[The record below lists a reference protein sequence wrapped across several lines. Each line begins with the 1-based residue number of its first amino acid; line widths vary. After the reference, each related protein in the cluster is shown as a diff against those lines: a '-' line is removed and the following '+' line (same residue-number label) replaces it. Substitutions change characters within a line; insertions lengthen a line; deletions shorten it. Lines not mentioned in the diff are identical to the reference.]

1 MVRETVVDKVPVQI
15 DGHTLTLSNLTKVL
29 YPADGFTKAEVLDYY
44 QRISAVLLPHIAGPA
59 DDAQALPG
67 RRRRRVVLRQARA
80 RHRPDSIR
88 TEDVESRSSRSRE
101 PGATVSYL
109 VIDDLAALIWAANLA
124 GLELHVPMWRFP
136 GREPDLLVFDLDPG
150 LPATVVD
157 CCRVAEEL
165 RPLLEDEGLRPL
177 PKTSGGKGLQL
188 YAAISGLTAEQASA
202 RAKALAER
210 MEEEHP
216 GQVVSRM
223 TRSLREGKVLID
235 WSQNNGSK
243 TTIAP
248 YSLRAR
254 THPTVSTPVTWDEVA
269 ACRKTDD
276 LFFTAPDVLAR
287 VDAHG
292 DLFAPLLPSPTPE
305 ALRSCRG
312 EHHHVRHHLQQP
324 VSGRRA
330 GVRGLCRRRPRE
342 PAELRLH
349 RQHVPQSGASE
360 HRALLRQQ
368 RGRARRRGGR
378 GHPWRDPG
386 LVHAATARGIQRPC
400 IYANASTMQGSVLP
414 VLSQAKI
421 ARSSVRL
428 WSAHYGLGEHIC
440 GPSSCGALSIEAD
453 GTQWTSSALGRVL
466 DQSELQSNFFT
477 VSPPRR
483 RYRGGGIAI
492 RPAQHRQE
500 RADEYRRRA
509 GDRAPHRLRLR
520 QQPSQAQPPAVL
532 RVAIYDTGPGWHVT
546 KNVVVDG
553 TKGLHVMAF
562 PNPAK
567 TGVIS
572 VIRTD
577 AGGFPV
583 GYVVY

>member
-1 MVRETVVDKVPVQI
+1 MDKVPVQI
-15 DGHTLTLSNLTKVL
+15 DGHSLTLSNLTKVL

-44 QRISAVLLPHIAGPA
+44 QRISAVLLPHIAGRPMTLKRYPEGV
-59 DDAQALPG
+59 DAESFFAKHAPG
-67 RRRRRVVLRQARA
+67 
-80 RHRPDSIR
+80 HRPDWIR

-101 PGATVSYL
+101 PGGTVSYL

-254 THPTVSTPVTWDEVA
+254 THPTVSAPVTWDEVA

-292 DLFAPLLPSPTPE
+292 DLFAPLLPSPPPE

-324 VSGRRA
+324 VPGQRA

-360 HRALLRQQ
+360 HRALLQQQ
-368 RGRARRRGGR
+368 RGRARRRSGR

-386 LVHAATARGIQRPC
+386 LVHAATVSAASSGRAFTRTPPRCRAASCRCCPRRRSPGPACGCGARTTGS
-400 IYANASTMQGSVLP
+400 AST
-414 VLSQAKI
+414 
-421 ARSSVRL
+421 
-428 WSAHYGLGEHIC
+428 SAV
-440 GPSSCGALSIEAD
+440 PNSCGALSIEAD

-477 VSPPRR
+477 VSPTNGAIAEAELQSGQLNTGKNALTNRSPSRR
-483 RYRGGGIAI
+483 GRRTRSRSAATTPSKGSR
-492 RPAQHRQE
+492 RPSC
-500 RADEYRRRA
+500 
-509 GDRAPHRLRLR
+509 G
-520 QQPSQAQPPAVL
+520 
-532 RVAIYDTGPGWHVT
+532 
-546 KNVVVDG
+546 
-553 TKGLHVMAF
+553 
-562 PNPAK
+562 
-567 TGVIS
+567 
-572 VIRTD
+572 
-577 AGGFPV
+577 
-583 GYVVY
+583 